1 MTRSFTFSLTAML
14 LLGALPWAASAQE
27 VVQALPGTT
36 DADKLGDVMRQVA
49 SSPQNV
55 DALLRAGELSIVV
68 GDLSGAA
75 ALFARAEKIDPRN
88 GRIKAGMASILV
100 RSERPGEAL
109 RYFAQAESLGLEARR
124 FAADRALAYDLVGQ
138 QDRAQRDYRVALR
151 DTPDDET
158 VRRYALSLGISGK
171 QELALQQLAPL
182 LRKTDRGAWRA
193 RAFIL
198 AMTGDVPAAERIATT
213 MMPAGMAQGLLPFFA
228 RLPSLPAS
236 DRAFAVHFGEVHAT
250 PERIADARMAP
261 PLPMLGPDPTAPVM
275 MAAAQPVAV
284 VPVQQSQSSRKRD
297 RNAKGARVQMAAA
310 SPVATARPLMV
321 QPLPQRAPV
330 VQAQPAPV
338 AVVQRSPVPV
348 APVVVAQTA
357 PAAPLVAA
365 RTAPPTATGVLPAA
379 TVAQMAAIT
388 TPAAA
393 PVTRASTIVLQ
404 PTPLTSPT
412 TVATSPAAV
421 RVAPTPGFSGTAVP
435 TNVVPAAPVVTSAA
449 AATPTTSAV
458 VPTPTPTA
466 IVSTAVPASNVA
478 AIPETAPALTGRTG
492 DDSILAR
499 IVAGLSIPASE
510 LDVGPAAARPTPGA
524 TPAVAAMSD
533 DAARVLAEANAKA
546 QRDAA
551 AKALLAKKLAAEK
564 TLADK
569 KAAEKKAVAD
579 KKALAEKKAA
589 ADKKAIADKE
599 AAEEKR
605 IARANPPRIW
615 VQVAGGATEGDLP
628 KAWKAVKAKAPTVFA
643 ARSGWTTPLRATN
656 RVLTGPFK
664 TDAEARTFVNQLAKG
679 GVSAFTFTSDA
690 GQPVTRLPSK

>member
-1 MTRSFTFSLTAML
+1 MTHTFTLSLTAAL
-14 LLGALPWAASAQE
+14 LLATAPCTVSAQE

-36 DADKLGDVMRQVA
+36 DADKLGDVMRQLA

-55 DALLRAGELSIVV
+55 DALVRAGELSIAV

-88 GRIKAGMASILV
+88 GRIKAGMATILV

-109 RYFAQAESLGLEARR
+109 RYYAQAEGLGLDARK
-124 FAADRALAYDLVGQ
+124 FAADRALAYDLIGQ

-171 QELALQQLAPL
+171 QELALKQLAPL
-182 LRKTDRGAWRA
+182 LQKTDRGAWRA

-250 PERIADARMAP
+250 PERLADARLAP
-261 PLPMLGPDPTAPVM
+261 PLPMLGPDPSAPVM
-275 MAAAQPVAV
+275 MAAAQPGAA
-284 VPVQQSQSSRKRD
+284 PEQRSQKSQKND
-297 RNAKGARVQMAAA
+297 RGTKARIETAAA
-310 SPVATARPLMV
+310 APVATRPMV
-321 QPLPQRAPV
+321 QPAPAATAQVRTALPAT
-330 VQAQPAPV
+330 QPAY
-338 AVVQRSPVPV
+338 R
-348 APVVVAQTA
+348 APVVVAKET
-357 PAAPLVAA
+357 PPVVAA
-365 RTAPPTATGVLPAA
+365 SVVPTRTFGPSSTGQLPAT
-379 TVAQMAAIT
+379 TVAQMAAM
-388 TPAAA
+388 PAPSGA
-393 PVTRASTIVLQ
+393 PATRASSIVVQ
-404 PTPLTSPT
+404 PTPP
-412 TVATSPAAV
+412 VPSPAAIAPPVATV
-421 RVAPTPGFSGTAVP
+421 RPLPSPGFSGGAVAS
-435 TNVVPAAPVVTSAA
+435 VPASTPVPAIVTAPSAVVTPPASVAVTPAVIEPAPVAATSSAGI
-449 AATPTTSAV
+449 AATPPMS
-458 VPTPTPTA
+458 
-466 IVSTAVPASNVA
+466 
-478 AIPETAPALTGRTG
+478 GRTG

-510 LDVGPAAARPTPGA
+510 LDVAPATPRPAPGA
-524 TPAVAAMSD
+524 TPAVAPMSD
-533 DAARVLAEANAKA
+533 DGARVLAEAQAKA

-551 AKALLAKKLAAEK
+551 AKAVLAKKLAAEK
-564 TLADK
+564 AVADK
-569 KAAEKKAVAD
+569 KKAAAD

-589 ADKKAIADKE
+589 AAEKAIADKE

-605 IARANPPRIW
+605 IARLNPERIW

-628 KAWKAVKAKAPTVFA
+628 KAWKAVKARAPAAFA

-664 TDAEARTFVNQLAKG
+664 TDAEARSFVNQLAKG

-690 GQPVTRLPSK
+690 GQPVTRLPAK